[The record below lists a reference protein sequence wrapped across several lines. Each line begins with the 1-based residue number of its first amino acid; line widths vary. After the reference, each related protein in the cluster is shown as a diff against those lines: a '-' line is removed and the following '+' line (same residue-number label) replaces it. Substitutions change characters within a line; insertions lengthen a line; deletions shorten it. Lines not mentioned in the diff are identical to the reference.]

1 MPTLTESINNLSL
14 EQLAAL
20 NEEITMLAR
29 AGVPIESGLR
39 QYANSGNKAANRA
52 ADRITSRLEQGQSL
66 AESIREENGQ
76 FPDLYATVVESG
88 VRSSSLSVG
97 LEAITEFTQDF
108 IELRRGLFQALLY
121 PVITIIAA
129 YGLFVVFVADGV
141 NRITSYQAFVGQR
154 TGRALEILQWFAA
167 NLAFWWWIPPA
178 LFLLAAVA
186 WMASGRANAFSMRGP
201 GRLMMLVPGVR
212 RAVRCFRH
220 SLFTRLAA
228 VLLEDSVPLHDA
240 LPLAAGGCG
249 KGIRNAALAFAK
261 ADEAG
266 DRSTVTD
273 KETAG
278 MQPLLRWVLRR
289 QQSGPQLIKNLQ
301 TASTS
306 YYEKGQ
312 VTLRWIR
319 LAAPLFFMFF
329 VGGGLTTLYALSLF
343 LPITDMMEQLSE
355 AAI

>member
-1 MPTLTESINNLSL
+1 MCI
-14 EQLAAL
+14 
-20 NEEITMLAR
+20 R
-29 AGVPIESGLR
+29 
-39 QYANSGNKAANRA
+39 
-52 ADRITSRLEQGQSL
+52 DR
-66 AESIREENGQ
+66 
-76 FPDLYATVVESG
+76 
-88 VRSSSLSVG
+88 
-97 LEAITEFTQDF
+97 
-108 IELRRGLFQALLY
+108 
-121 PVITIIAA
+121 
-129 YGLFVVFVADGV
+129 
-141 NRITSYQAFVGQR
+141 
-154 TGRALEILQWFAA
+154 
-167 NLAFWWWIPPA
+167 WWIPPA

-228 VLLEDSVPLHDA
+228 VLLENSVPLHDA